1 MKAAVVT
8 VFVCALAGATSGPA
22 EAKSRWTLAQARAV
36 LGSKHFAVPAWSQP
50 DLPDYELVFRRSA
63 AKSLRAVG
71 RRLVFDGLA
80 HDEVTDGDVR
90 VRFTFGRPGRLTGL
104 RGPAAD
110 TSQPLFPIRAA
121 FYYAWYPEAWSRNAV
136 YPYSRFQPSL
146 DYYSADDADIV
157 RRHLAALRY
166 AHLGAAIYSW
176 WGPLGYPLTDTR
188 FWRYLA
194 AARTTPFRWAVYYE
208 REGYEDPSVEKIR
221 SDLEYIRDLYAT
233 KPAYLRIDGRFVV
246 FVYGGAGD
254 SCESTSQAWHE
265 YSATLPTYSLPPDA
279 FIISPGF
286 DEAGSA
292 GPRLSRDL
300 TRWREDVA
308 AMVVS
313 GAPWQLVLSF
323 NEWPEGT
330 SVESAREWETPSGF
344 GAYLDALHEA
354 LP

>member
-1 MKAAVVT
+1 MKAAAVT

-36 LGSKHFAVPAWSQP
+36 LASKHFAVTDWSQP

-71 RRLVFDGLA
+71 RRFVFDGLA

-221 SDLEYIRDLYAT
+221 SDLRYTGTSTRPSLLTSGSTGGSSSSSTAVPAT
-233 KPAYLRIDGRFVV
+233 HANRPR
-246 FVYGGAGD
+246 
-254 SCESTSQAWHE
+254 
-265 YSATLPTYSLPPDA
+265 
-279 FIISPGF
+279 
-286 DEAGSA
+286 SA
-292 GPRLSRDL
+292 GARRTPSTHTSCSRPS
-300 TRWREDVA
+300 T
-308 AMVVS
+308 
-313 GAPWQLVLSF
+313 
-323 NEWPEGT
+323 GT
-330 SVESAREWETPSGF
+330 SPAECNRRPGTSTPPPSRRTASPRTHSSSRRASTRQAPLG
-344 GAYLDALHEA
+344 
-354 LP
+354 